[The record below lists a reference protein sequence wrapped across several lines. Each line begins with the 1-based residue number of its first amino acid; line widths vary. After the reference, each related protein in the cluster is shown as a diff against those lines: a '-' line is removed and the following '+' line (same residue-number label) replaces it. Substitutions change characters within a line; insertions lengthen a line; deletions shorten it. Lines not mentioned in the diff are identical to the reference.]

1 MTEEKFWYAMACLAV
16 NIAMFIIP
24 LIMLIDLKRR

>member
-1 MTEEKFWYAMACLAV
+1 MTEENFWYAMACLAV

-24 LIMLIDLKRR
+24 LIMLINLRNR